1 MLKLGVNA
9 LKKIAD
15 LGDVETLKTALQF
28 IVKTYKRLDTE
39 NNSVFNEVALHEAS
53 EAI

>member
-9 LKKIAD
+9 LEKIAD

-28 IVKTYKRLDTE
+28 IVKTYKRLDTGK
-39 NNSVFNEVALHEAS
+39 
-53 EAI
+53 